1 MLRGAVM
8 ATAELQARADAALT
22 NEVIAHLEAQLVAA
36 RRLLQVVLEQG
47 VGDPR
52 PRRQARRGADRRAPA
67 ELHHRRQL
75 ETERIALLERA
86 GARLG
91 VAGASVSMAMLETLM
106 DPESALLAGARS
118 AELRG
123 LLEVVQREHHV
134 NRALMSQEWRSS
146 ITFSSWP
153 GIAGDESYNAGGD
166 RLATT
171 AAQTTG
177 HRVFDLEV

>member
-1 MLRGAVM
+1 M

-22 NEVIAHLEAQLVAA
+22 NEVITHLEAQLVAA

-47 VGDPR
+47 VAIRNRDVKNVVALTGVL
-52 PRRQARRGADRRAPA
+52 GA

-86 GARLG
+86 GARLL

-134 NRALMSQEWRSS
+134 NRALMSQELA
-146 ITFSSWP
+146 FLDHLLKLA
-153 GIAGDESYNAGGD
+153 GIAGDESYNAGGGM
-166 RLATT
+166 LATT

>member
-1 MLRGAVM
+1 M

-22 NEVIAHLEAQLVAA
+22 TEVIAHLEAQLVAA

-47 VGDPR
+47 AAIRNHDVRGVVQLTGVLQVELQH
-52 PRRQARRGADRRAPA
+52 RQM
-67 ELHHRRQL
+67 L
-75 ETERIALLERA
+75 EHERIALLERA

-91 VAGASVSMAMLETLM
+91 IAGGSVTMALLETLM
-106 DPESALLAGARS
+106 DIDSALVAGATS

-123 LLEVVQREHHV
+123 LLEVIQREHHV
-134 NRALMSQEWRSS
+134 NRALMSQELA
-146 ITFSSWP
+146 FLDHLLKLA
-153 GIAGDESYNAGGD
+153 GVAGDESYNAGGD
-166 RLATT
+166 RLATS

>member
-1 MLRGAVM
+1 M

-22 NEVIAHLEAQLVAA
+22 TEVIAHLEAQLVAA

-47 VGDPR
+47 AAIRNQDVRGVVQLTGVLQVELQH
-52 PRRQARRGADRRAPA
+52 RQM
-67 ELHHRRQL
+67 L
-75 ETERIALLERA
+75 EHQRIALLERA

-91 VAGASVSMAMLETLM
+91 VAGGSVTVALLETLM
-106 DPESALLAGARS
+106 DPDSALVAGAKS

-123 LLEVVQREHHV
+123 LLEVIQREHHV
-134 NRALMSQEWRSS
+134 NRALMSQELA
-146 ITFSSWP
+146 FLDHLLKLA
-153 GIAGDESYNAGGD
+153 GVAGDESYNAGGD